1 MAWENIYWKKSVL
14 GIHRLIALG
23 AFNSGSGSV
32 FVSNDRPTKMKY
44 SLFLFIY
51 LFYVQHTI
59 NLFVHSNI
67 STNTRALALFIVNQ
81 KNTTFSS
88 ANLQYWKQNLR
99 ENKQTIPEECSIQI
113 SIVSVLGILFAVNA
127 HIKRRKYT
135 KYRITSHLK
144 ALTLHRFFPI
154 HILKKKM

>member
-1 MAWENIYWKKSVL
+1 MVQEVY
-14 GIHRLIALG
+14 
-23 AFNSGSGSV
+23 
-32 FVSNDRPTKMKY
+32 
-44 SLFLFIY
+44 LFQTIGLLKWNTVYFYLFIY
-51 LFYVQHTI
+51 FM
-59 NLFVHSNI
+59 SNI
-67 STNTRALALFIVNQ
+67 PLICLFTATLVRIPELLLSSSLIRRTQHSVLQICNTESR
-81 KNTTFSS
+81 T
-88 ANLQYWKQNLR
+88 WR

-154 HILKKKM
+154 HILKKKT